1 MMFSFVDVR
10 VKPLLCLPDEGW
22 LHATAGVDALSAAD
36 AQVLKPAGQ
45 DDHPTG
51 EGLPLNLFLQGIHLH
66 VGSHT
71 SLS

>member
-1 MMFSFVDVR
+1 MMFSFVDMR

-22 LHATAGVDALSAAD
+22 LYATAGVDALSAAD

-51 EGLPLNLFLQGIHLH
+51 ECVLLNLFLQEIHLY
-66 VGSHT
+66 VDSHT